1 MNYHIS
7 VIQTAKYCYVN
18 AMTDTD
24 ERISKLCIDLDSED
38 ANRYKKALGGKVAK
52 VILVSTA
59 ESAVGKGVATALM
72 KKAIEVLSDYN
83 LYLNVI
89 PLKRNERDKDKHELI
104 DFYSKFGFEKYEGDI
119 SVTTMIRKAD

>member
-1 MNYHIS
+1 MNYKIA
-7 VIQTAKYCYVN
+7 VIKSSKYCYIN

-24 ERISKLCIDLDSED
+24 ERIGKLCIDLDSED

-59 ESAVGKGVATALM
+59 ESAVGKGVATAMM
-72 KKAIEVLSDYN
+72 KRAIEVLSDYN

-89 PLKRNERDKDKHELI
+89 PLKRNERDKDKQGLI

-119 SVTTMIRKAD
+119 SVTTMVRKAD

>member
-18 AMTDTD
+18 AMTDAD
-24 ERISKLCIDLDSED
+24 ERIGKLCIDLDSED
-38 ANRYKKALGGKVAK
+38 ANRYKKAVGGKVAK

-89 PLKRNERDKDKHELI
+89 PLKRNERDKDKQGLI